1 MSFTEAL
8 HRRNMAALAQSETD
22 PLLRVFLKLHVA
34 SGYESDRSFRSAA
47 LSFMR
52 LEKVYK
58 KFKLPQEQIERSLV
72 EGPVSVLAL
81 YALACGYGV
90 NMDFEFGRL
99 KFASGSGGGGWRVK
113 EGVLVRRDGDDVS
126 LFLVNP
132 SKPFFSLAYYSA
144 EEVASIGAKLNLPK
158 GTKSG
163 THQEI
168 KRYVA
173 GYF

>member
-1 MSFTEAL
+1 MSFSEAL
-8 HRRNMAALAQSETD
+8 HRRNMAALDQLETD

-34 SGYESDRSFRSAA
+34 SDYESDRSFRLTAV
-47 LSFMR
+47 LFMR

-58 KFKLPQEQIERSLV
+58 KFKLPQEQVETSLIT
-72 EGPVSVLAL
+72 GPLSVLAL

-113 EGVLVRRDGDDVS
+113 EGLLVHRDGDDTS
-126 LFLVNP
+126 LFAVNP
-132 SKPFFSLAYYSA
+132 SKPCFSLAYYSA
-144 EEVASIGAKLNLPK
+144 EEVASIGEKLNLPK
-158 GTKSG
+158 GTKAA

-168 KRYVA
+168 KKYLAV
-173 GYF
+173 FF